1 MKLLRII
8 LASIVMMTLSG
19 ISVFASDDTVT
30 TVPVITDPTDPII
43 VIDDGSI
50 PMEKNIDGTG
60 AVDPVPYTGGSSVD
74 GSTGTEVPP
83 DVLPVD
89 GSTDPIVTTQEE
101 PVDKGTTED
110 DGIYYMTG
118 AENQRSVNSNDA
130 LIQIAFASG
139 FVVIAYALSKKLSKS

>member
-19 ISVFASDDTVT
+19 ISVVATDDTVST
-30 TVPVITDPTDPII
+30 EPILTDPII
-43 VIDDGSI
+43 IIDDGAI

-60 AVDPVPYTGGSSVD
+60 VVDPGIIVGEEGTSVE
-74 GSTGTEVPP
+74 GNPGTEVPP
-83 DVLPVD
+83 DAVPINIDV
-89 GSTDPIVTTQEE
+89 DPIVTIQDEPTVDGVIDEE
-101 PVDKGTTED
+101 GV
-110 DGIYYMTG
+110 YYMTG
-118 AENQRSVNSNDA
+118 AENQRSASNNNET

>member
-8 LASIVMMTLSG
+8 IASIVMMTLSG
-19 ISVFASDDTVT
+19 ISVFATDDTVST
-30 TVPVITDPTDPII
+30 LPVETDPII
-43 VIDDGSI
+43 IIDDGSI

-60 AVDPVPYTGGSSVD
+60 VVEPTPYSGGSSVD

-89 GSTDPIVTTQEE
+89 MGVDPIVTTQEE
-101 PVDKGTTED
+101 PVTDGAIAE

-118 AENQRSVNSNDA
+118 AANQRSATSNNET